1 MRESGASGTE
11 TGDLVVRPAR
21 AEDRDAVFA
30 FSSTTFDG
38 DDYIPY
44 VWDDWLGG
52 DPERGALL
60 VAAWDGQP
68 VGVIHWRLLG
78 DDEAWIEGIRVDP
91 AARRRGVGRAMVSRA
106 LAGADAHGAR
116 VARLMTSE
124 RNVASQQLVG
134 RFGFVR
140 VAEVA
145 RYEAASEEE
154 VEGVA
159 AARLGPEDF
168 DRVWSWLE
176 ESNLRPFTGGL
187 EFDYWAARALSEPA
201 LRAYLAAGEV
211 WALEEWGSLQAL
223 AVVME
228 RPAEGDG
235 PASLESRYTDGTADA
250 LGRLGLAL
258 RGIAGERGCAKAELW
273 LPNLLILR
281 DAMQGA
287 GYTRDDEAMWIYA
300 REL

>member
-1 MRESGASGTE
+1 MQESDARGAE
-11 TGDLVVRPAR
+11 TGGLVVRPAR

-38 DDYIPY
+38 EDYIPY
-44 VWDDWLGG
+44 VWDDWLGA
-52 DPERGALL
+52 DPERSALL
-60 VAAWDGQP
+60 VAVWNEQP
-68 VGVIHWRLLG
+68 VGVIHWRLLS
-78 DDEAWIEGIRVDP
+78 DEEAWIEGIRVDP
-91 AARRRGVGRAMVSRA
+91 AERRRGVGRAMLSRA
-106 LAGADAHGAR
+106 LAGADAHGAQ

-124 RNVASQQLVG
+124 QNVASQQLVG

-140 VAEVA
+140 VAELV
-145 RYEAASEEE
+145 RYEAAASEEA
-154 VEGVA
+154 GNA

-168 DRVWSWLE
+168 DRVWTWLE
-176 ESNLRPFTGGL
+176 ESNLRPFAGGL
-187 EFDYWAARALSEPA
+187 ELEYWAARALSEPV

-223 AVVME
+223 AVVTVHA
-228 RPAEGDG
+228 AEGDD
-235 PASLESRYTDGTADA
+235 AATLESRYTDGTADA

-258 RGIAGERGCAKAELW
+258 RRIAAERGCAKVELW

-287 GYTRDDEAMWIYA
+287 GFTSGDEAMWIYA